1 MKTLFL
7 PVLLAGFLAFFG
19 AGRSDAGQPAFAGQ
33 PDTQIGR
40 AVAQNVQGAQV
51 DAVAVGAVAVDV
63 IAQVAAPDVSV
74 TLVSETTAIEPGKP
88 FRIGAEITLPEGWH
102 VYYREPG
109 DTGMPTSV
117 DLKLPDGYQVVKV
130 EWEQP
135 SRFEENGFTTFG
147 YSGKTVI
154 AVTVLPPANLKAG
167 ENVEISAAV
176 SWLACKDSCIP
187 GDTTRSITL
196 PVASSANPAV
206 ASNQSHFAKVGFTG
220 DVKQIGKPGASSGTS
235 VLDGN
240 LKPNGA
246 GSEEHGFFVYLL
258 FAFIGGMILNF
269 MPCVLPVISFKIFRF
284 VKEAG
289 ESKARIFQLGLA
301 YAAGTVFTCVAL
313 AAAVILA
320 KFLGYSVGWGF
331 QFQEPLFLVGMA
343 TLLTVMS
350 LGFFGVFFI
359 QVQSGKGLDQLASK
373 QGFSGA
379 FFTGVVATLLS
390 TPCTAPFLGSA
401 IGFAFSQPWW
411 VILSIFFAVGAGLA
425 APYVVL
431 CANPAW
437 LKKLPKPGAW
447 MEYFKEG
454 MGFVLLGSVIW
465 LLFVLGR
472 QVGADGVAATVAFLV
487 AASFATWLYNRLG
500 GIEASRLRKGVL
512 AVVGIAIAGATM
524 YMFTWPAVKGVN
536 AITASTAA
544 QQQAN
549 GVTWEP
555 FSKAAVDQNLSQGK
569 VVIIDFTAEWCQTCK
584 LNEATVLSSDAVAD
598 SFKKNGVVALKA
610 DWTHGDAEITALLAK
625 FGRAGV
631 PLYVIMSP
639 HRPTQP
645 IVLPTLLTKQMVI
658 DAIEEAAKP

>member
-19 AGRSDAGQPAFAGQ
+19 AGRSDAGQPAFQAGQ
-33 PDTQIGR
+33 SYSLIGQ
-40 AVAQNVQGAQV
+40 AQVKVAQV
-51 DAVAVGAVAVDV
+51 DQTKV
-63 IAQVAAPDVSV
+63 QAPDVSV
-74 TLVSETTAIEPGKP
+74 TLVPETTAIEPGKP
-88 FRIGAEITLPEGWH
+88 FRIGAEIALPEGWH

-109 DTGMPTSV
+109 DTGMPTNV
-117 DLKLPDGYQVVKV
+117 ELNLPDGYQVVKV
-130 EWEQP
+130 EWEKP
-135 SRFEENGFTTFG
+135 TRFEENGFTTFG
-147 YSGKTVI
+147 YSGKTMI
-154 AVTVLPPANLKAG
+154 SVTVMPAANLKAG
-167 ENVEISAAV
+167 DNVEIKATV

-196 PVASSANPAV
+196 PVASPGVPASAQ
-206 ASNQSHFAKVGFTG
+206 NQSRFAKVGFTG
-220 DVKQIGKPGASSGTS
+220 DVKQIGKPDASAGTS

-246 GSEEHGFFVYLL
+246 GAEDHGFFVYLL

-313 AAAVILA
+313 AVAVILA

-359 QVQSGKGLDQLASK
+359 QVQSGKGLDQLANK

-411 VILSIFFAVGAGLA
+411 VIVSIFFAVGAGLA

-437 LKKLPKPGAW
+437 LKKLPKPGVW
-447 MEYFKEG
+447 MEHFKEG

-487 AASFATWLYNRLG
+487 AASFSTWLYNRLG
-500 GIEASRLRKGVL
+500 GIEASKLRKTVL
-512 AVVGIAIAGATM
+512 AVVGLAIAGATM

-536 AITASTAA
+536 AVTAATAA
-544 QQQAN
+544 QQQSN
-549 GVTWEP
+549 GITWEP
-555 FSKAAVDQNLSQGK
+555 FSKAAVDKNLSQGK

-598 SFKKNGVVALKA
+598 AIKKNGVVALKA

-639 HRPTQP
+639 HRPTEP